1 MIPEIIIDND
11 TAKELLIVLSFCDEN
26 FIENIPSYVIQNLN
40 VLAANSQKEIYI
52 EKNKSLLEQN
62 ISSVC
67 KEFLSILYFV
77 YMTDSNYKDEI
88 LNTWLTNDIN
98 N

>member
-1 MIPEIIIDND
+1 M
-11 TAKELLIVLSFCDEN
+11 EN
-26 FIENIPSYVIQNLN
+26 KFNLTR
-40 VLAANSQKEIYI
+40 
-52 EKNKSLLEQN
+52 EQN

-67 KEFLSILYFV
+67 KDFLSILYFV